1 MSRYYS
7 FNDFMNDV
15 IEEADHIS
23 KNKKGYGL
31 EELYNVKIDTIVTM
45 KKLILNDWRIFIG
58 VIIFLGTGSAA
69 LGISIA
75 VFLTTPIGLIVAAI
89 LGGSAVLMLRQ
100 LYIDRA
106 LPQNVKE
113 IGEKYKSK
121 WKQNEGNRIKIDN
134 MVYEAAE
141 ELYQKALNNVSV
153 N

>member
-58 VIIFLGTGSAA
+58 VIVFLGTGSAA

-121 WKQNEGNRIKIDN
+121 WKQNEGNRTKIDN

-141 ELYQKALNNVSV
+141 ELYQKALNNV
-153 N
+153 

>member
-1 MSRYYS
+1 
-7 FNDFMNDV
+7 MNDV

-58 VIIFLGTGSAA
+58 VIVFLGTGSAA

-121 WKQNEGNRIKIDN
+121 WKQNEGNRTKIDN

-141 ELYQKALNNVSV
+141 ELYQKALNNV
-153 N
+153 